1 MKVITKKVW
10 IRCTA
15 AALALAAALW
25 GSLAWQRQ
33 AVLTEARESHPNL
46 YVEPSNSVNTMAE
59 KTVYLTYDDGPSK
72 NTPRILDVLKK
83 HGVKATFFVIGK
95 EDEESL
101 ALYRRIVEEGHTI
114 AVHTYSHKYH
124 EIYRSVDAYLEDF
137 EKVENLIYN
146 TTGVHPKIFRFPGGS
161 VNSLVPSKQV
171 HKDIIREITR
181 RGYVFYDWN
190 VVSGDDTAT
199 VYPAQ
204 TLADNVLKAAGRVKS
219 PVVLFHDAPLCRTT
233 PDATDIVIQRL
244 LEQGYAFAAL
254 SEDTQPIQFTSTGN

>member
-10 IRCTA
+10 IRYA

-101 ALYRRIVEEGHTI
+101 AL
-114 AVHTYSHKYH
+114 
-124 EIYRSVDAYLEDF
+124 
-137 EKVENLIYN
+137 
-146 TTGVHPKIFRFPGGS
+146 
-161 VNSLVPSKQV
+161 
-171 HKDIIREITR
+171 
-181 RGYVFYDWN
+181 
-190 VVSGDDTAT
+190 
-199 VYPAQ
+199 
-204 TLADNVLKAAGRVKS
+204 
-219 PVVLFHDAPLCRTT
+219 
-233 PDATDIVIQRL
+233 
-244 LEQGYAFAAL
+244 
-254 SEDTQPIQFTSTGN
+254 